1 MNLTAQPE
9 DSSIQIEDSTI
20 QMLSNTML
28 HFTLPAIYLAIFLV
42 STPLNMVSLWLLCCR
57 MWPKTPTMVFS
68 INLAISDLLYSL
80 VLPFQITYHYNR
92 NNWQV
97 GEPLCRVVTVLFYG
111 NTHCSI
117 LTVMWIS
124 VERYL
129 GIVHPLHTSHLRTVK
144 AASLLCLL
152 SWFFVLLV
160 HLPLM
165 YTELTYQVP
174 PLNITTCFD
183 IIPRDMF
190 PAIHYFYLYFSAQ
203 IFLFFLLPFVIMVL
217 CYSRI
222 IWTLLKTPLTQMR
235 ESRKQIV
242 YLTLVVLFAFTICY
256 LPTQII
262 MIVHF
267 VRSNQKRPI
276 YALYKLSLTLNSLNG
291 CFDPLLYYFA
301 SKEFRRKV
309 QMFSTCIPVDEY
321 DKTSSV
327 IPVPLAAHSSQ

>member
-1 MNLTAQPE
+1 MNSTNP
-9 DSSIQIEDSTI
+9 IQNSTI

-28 HFTLPAIYLAIFLV
+28 HRTLPAIYLTIFII
-42 STPLNMVSLWLLCCR
+42 STPLNTISLWLLCCR

-80 VLPFQITYHYNR
+80 ALPFQITYHWNR

-97 GEPLCRVVTVLFYG
+97 GDPLCRMVTVLFYG

-144 AASLLCLL
+144 AAIFLCLL
-152 SWFFVLLV
+152 SWFFVLFV

-165 YTELTYQVP
+165 YTELTYQV
-174 PLNITTCFD
+174 LALKITTCFD
-183 IIPRDMF
+183 IIRQDMF
-190 PAIHYFYLYFSAQ
+190 PEMYYFYLYYSAQ
-203 IFLFFLLPFVIMVL
+203 IILFFLVPFIVMVL

-222 IWTLLKTPLTQMR
+222 IRTLLRTPITQMR

-242 YLTLVVLFAFTICY
+242 YLTLVVLLAFAICY
-256 LPTQII
+256 LPTQIV
-262 MIVHF
+262 MIAHF
-267 VRSNQKRPI
+267 VLSEQKRPI
-276 YALYKLSLTLNSLNG
+276 YILYKLSLTLNSLNG

-309 QMFSTCIPVDEY
+309 QALCTCIPVDVS
-321 DKTSSV
+321 DKTLSNT
-327 IPVPLAAHSSQ
+327 VPLAAQGSQ